1 MIKYRVLIIKYETS
15 IEYKTLASWYVN
27 SQTHEATIR
36 KNYNFDADAVST
48 HIYVRIHVAYCIIVD
63 TVKPHLAATS
73 LIRPPHYSGHV
84 L

>member
-1 MIKYRVLIIKYETS
+1 MYKVLIMIKYRVLIIKYEKS

-48 HIYVRIHVAYCIIVD
+48 HIYVYMLHIA
-63 TVKPHLAATS
+63 L
-73 LIRPPHYSGHV
+73 
-84 L
+84 